1 VQTRKVTS
9 FPIVLIGTEYWG
21 GLFDWLRGAV
31 LEAGTVSARDVDLL
45 HLTDDVAEA
54 VRIVTE
60 ADEEVAARRPE

>member
-1 VQTRKVTS
+1 
-9 FPIVLIGTEYWG
+9 
-21 GLFDWLRGAV
+21 LRGAV
-31 LEAGTVSARDVDLL
+31 LEAGTISARDVDLL